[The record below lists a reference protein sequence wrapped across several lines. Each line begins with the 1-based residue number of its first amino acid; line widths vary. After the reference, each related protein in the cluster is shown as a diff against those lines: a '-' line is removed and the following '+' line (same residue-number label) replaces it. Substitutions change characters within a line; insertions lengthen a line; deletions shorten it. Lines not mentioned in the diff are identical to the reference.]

1 MAKPIPTLNDLI
13 DAAGIAIGDLALRA
27 SLSPHALWKLRN
39 GLTAKARSTTVSDLA
54 KALKTTP
61 AKVRAAIDA
70 SVAKRSAK
78 SD

>member
-39 GLTAKARSTTVSDLA
+39 GLTAKARSTTVAALA
-54 KALKTTP
+54 KALKTTA